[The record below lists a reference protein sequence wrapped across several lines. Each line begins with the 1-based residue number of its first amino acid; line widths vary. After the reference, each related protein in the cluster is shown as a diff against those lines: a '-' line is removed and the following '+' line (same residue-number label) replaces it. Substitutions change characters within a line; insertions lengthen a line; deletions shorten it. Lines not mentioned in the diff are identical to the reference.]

1 MVYEKTVKK
10 FKIRL
15 YGHGGIGECEVVFNQ
30 EPTVKMVEDKVTSCL
45 KDGSLR
51 LQKEKFYTL
60 ILSYKTL
67 LHMTGFLE
75 SWKQW
80 RLVTLVIWMCGI

>member
-30 EPTVKMVEDKVTSCL
+30 EPTVKMVEDKVASCL

-51 LQKEKFYTL
+51 LQKEKFYAMQRFTTTYEEVTGDVKKKEN
-60 ILSYKTL
+60 ILGT
-67 LHMTGFLE
+67 
-75 SWKQW
+75 W
-80 RLVTLVIWMCGI
+80 V